1 MRGGCLGRTWTI
13 CAVSLT
19 AVPITNAEL
28 SERVA
33 GQTVPLGFLATV
45 RNHPESVA
53 LRSKEGD
60 EYRTLTYAEYADRA
74 ARLATTL
81 ADLGVGRGTRVVL
94 LMRNRPEFHIAD
106 IGSLLVGATP
116 ISIYNSSS
124 PEQISFLAGHCRAEV
139 AIVEAGEFLDRLL
152 EVRDSLPDLRHIV
165 VLDGAPKGT
174 VAWEELLTA
183 DPVDLETAAHIA
195 TPNDLV
201 TVIYTSGTTGEPK
214 GVMLDHANIC
224 WTIESLRLA
233 LPFSSEGL
241 RLVSYLPMAHIAER
255 VTTHYG
261 GLVNGYEVT
270 TCPDLHFLANYLS
283 ETEPELLFG
292 VPRTYEKIHSGIRA
306 VLAADP
312 GKSEE
317 FDRALAVGLEVDA
330 VRVRGD
336 DPAPDLAR
344 AFEEVDAAML
354 RPVRQLLGL
363 DALRVAVTAAAP
375 IPVEILQFFRAL
387 GVPLS
392 EMYGLSESSGP
403 ATWEAERVRLGTVG
417 HAVPGLELR
426 LRDDGEVIIR
436 GGNVFHGYLDDPIRT
451 AEVLDGDGW
460 LHTGDIGELDRDGY
474 LRIVDRKK
482 ELIITAGGKNM
493 SPANLESALKAQ
505 PLIGQAAA
513 IGDGRP
519 YVVALLVL
527 DPDVAPVWA
536 AQHGVTVSNLAEL
549 AADPT
554 VLAEIAHEVDEMN
567 KRFSHTEQIR
577 HFKVLGVDWL
587 PDSAEL
593 TPTMKLKRRGI
604 VAKYATEIAELYS

>member
-1 MRGGCLGRTWTI
+1 
-13 CAVSLT
+13 V
-19 AVPITNAEL
+19 VITNAEL

-33 GQTVPLGFLATV
+33 GRTVPLDFLATV
-45 RNHPESVA
+45 RARPDSVA

-60 EYRTLTYAEYADRA
+60 AYQTLSYAEYADRA
-74 ARLATTL
+74 TRVAAAF
-81 ADLGVGRGTRVVL
+81 ADLGVGHGTRVVM

-106 IGSLLVGATP
+106 IGALLVGATP

-124 PEQISFLAGHCRAEV
+124 AEQISFLAGHCRAEV
-139 AIVEAGEFLDRLL
+139 AVVEAGEFLDRLL
-152 EVRDSLPDLRHIV
+152 SVRDSLPDLRHIV
-165 VLDGAPKGT
+165 VLDGAPEGT

-183 DPVDLETAAHIA
+183 DPVDLESAAHVA
-195 TPNDLV
+195 APDDLV

-214 GVMLDHANIC
+214 GVMLDHANIV

-233 LPFSSEGL
+233 LPFSSEGF

-261 GLVNGYEVT
+261 GVVNGYEVT
-270 TCPDLHFLANYLS
+270 TCPDLHYLASYLG
-283 ETEPELLFG
+283 EARPELLFG

-312 GKSEE
+312 VKNEE

-336 DPAPDLAR
+336 AVAPELER
-344 AFEEVDAAML
+344 AFQDADTSL
-354 RPVRQLLGL
+354 LGPVRQLLGL
-363 DALRVAVTAAAP
+363 DALRIAVTAAAP

-387 GVPLS
+387 GMPLS

-403 ATWEAERVRLGTVG
+403 ATWEAQHVRLGTVG
-417 HAVPGLELR
+417 RPIPGVELR
-426 LRDDGEVIIR
+426 LADDGEVIMR
-436 GGNVFHGYLDDPIRT
+436 GGNVFRGYLDDAPQT
-451 AEVLDGDGW
+451 AAVLDADGW
-460 LHTGDIGELDRDGY
+460 LHTGDIGERDGDGY
-474 LRIVDRKK
+474 VRIVDRKK
-482 ELIITAGGKNM
+482 ELIITAGGKNI
-493 SPANLESALKAQ
+493 SPANLEAALKAQ

-513 IGDGRP
+513 IGDGQL

-536 AQHGVTVSNLAEL
+536 AQHGVTASSLPEL
-549 AADPT
+549 ASDPE
-554 VLAEIAHEVDEMN
+554 VLAEIGREVDMVN
-567 KRFSHTEQIR
+567 QRFSHSEQIR
-577 HFKVLGVDWL
+577 RFALLGEDWL
-587 PDSAEL
+587 PDSEEL

-604 VAKYATEIAELYS
+604 AAKYADEIAALYS

>member
-1 MRGGCLGRTWTI
+1 
-13 CAVSLT
+13 V
-19 AVPITNAEL
+19 VITNAEL

-33 GQTVPLGFLATV
+33 GRTVPLDFLATV
-45 RNHPESVA
+45 RARPDSVA

-60 EYRTLTYAEYADRA
+60 AYQTLSYVDYADRA
-74 ARLATTL
+74 TRVAAAF
-81 ADLGVGRGTRVVL
+81 ADLGVGHGTRVVM

-106 IGSLLVGATP
+106 IGALLVGATP

-124 PEQISFLAGHCRAEV
+124 AEQISFLAGHCRAEV
-139 AIVEAGEFLDRLL
+139 AVVEAGEFLDRLL
-152 EVRDSLPDLRHIV
+152 SVRDSLPDLRHIV
-165 VLDGAPKGT
+165 VLDGAPEGT

-183 DPVDLETAAHIA
+183 DPVDLESAAHVA
-195 TPNDLV
+195 APDDLV

-214 GVMLDHANIC
+214 GVMLDHANIV

-233 LPFSSEGL
+233 LPFSSEGF

-261 GLVNGYEVT
+261 GVVNGYEVT
-270 TCPDLHFLANYLS
+270 TCPDLHYLASYLG
-283 ETEPELLFG
+283 EARPELLFG

-312 GKSEE
+312 VKNEE

-336 DPAPDLAR
+336 AVAPELER
-344 AFEEVDAAML
+344 AFQDADTSL
-354 RPVRQLLGL
+354 LGPVRQLLGL
-363 DALRVAVTAAAP
+363 DALRIAVTAAAP

-387 GVPLS
+387 GMPLS

-403 ATWEAERVRLGTVG
+403 ATWEAQHVRLGTVG
-417 HAVPGLELR
+417 RPIPGVELR
-426 LRDDGEVIIR
+426 LADDGEVIMR
-436 GGNVFHGYLDDPIRT
+436 GGNVFRGYLDDAPQT
-451 AEVLDGDGW
+451 AAVLDADGW
-460 LHTGDIGELDRDGY
+460 LHTGDIGERDGDGY
-474 LRIVDRKK
+474 VRIVDRKK
-482 ELIITAGGKNM
+482 ELIITAGGKNI
-493 SPANLESALKAQ
+493 SPANLEAALKAQ

-513 IGDGRP
+513 IGDGQL

-536 AQHGVTVSNLAEL
+536 AQHGVTASSLPEL
-549 AADPT
+549 ASDPE
-554 VLAEIAHEVDEMN
+554 VLAEIGREVDMVN
-567 KRFSHTEQIR
+567 QRFSHSEQIR
-577 HFKVLGVDWL
+577 RFALLGEDWL
-587 PDSAEL
+587 PDSEEL

-604 VAKYATEIAELYS
+604 AAKYADEIAALYS

>member
-1 MRGGCLGRTWTI
+1 V
-13 CAVSLT
+13 A
-19 AVPITNAEL
+19 ITNAEL

-33 GQTVPLGFLATV
+33 GRTVPLDFLATV
-45 RNHPESVA
+45 RARPDAVA

-60 EYRTLTYAEYADRA
+60 AYHTLSYADYADRA
-74 ARLATTL
+74 TRVAAAF
-81 ADLGVGRGTRVVL
+81 ADLGVGHGTRVVM

-106 IGSLLVGATP
+106 IGALLVGATP

-124 PEQISFLAGHCRAEV
+124 AEQIGFLAGHCHAEV

-152 EVRDSLPDLRHIV
+152 AVRDTLPNLRHVV
-165 VLDGAPKGT
+165 VLDGAPEGT

-183 DPVDLETAAHIA
+183 DPVDLDSAAHVA
-195 TPNDLV
+195 APDDLV

-214 GVMLDHANIC
+214 GVMLDHANIV

-233 LPFSSEGL
+233 LPFSSEGF

-255 VTTHYG
+255 VVTHYG
-261 GLVNGYEVT
+261 GVVNGYEVT
-270 TCPDLHFLANYLS
+270 TCPDLHYLASYLG
-283 ETEPELLFG
+283 EARPELLFG

-312 GKSEE
+312 VKNEE

-336 DPAPDLAR
+336 AVAPELER
-344 AFEEVDAAML
+344 AFQDADTSL
-354 RPVRQLLGL
+354 LGPVRQLLGL
-363 DALRVAVTAAAP
+363 DALRIAVTAAAP

-387 GVPLS
+387 GMPLS

-403 ATWEAERVRLGTVG
+403 ATWEAQHVRLGTVG
-417 HAVPGLELR
+417 RPIPGVELR
-426 LRDDGEVIIR
+426 LRDDGEVIMR
-436 GGNVFHGYLDDPIRT
+436 GGNVFRGYLDDAPQT
-451 AEVLDGDGW
+451 AAVLDADGW
-460 LHTGDIGELDRDGY
+460 LHTGDIGERDGDGY

-482 ELIITAGGKNM
+482 ELIITAGGKNI
-493 SPANLESALKAQ
+493 SPANLEAALKAQ

-513 IGDGRP
+513 IGDGEP
-519 YVVALLVL
+519 YIVALLVL

-536 AQHGVTVSNLAEL
+536 AQHGVTASSLPEL
-549 AADPT
+549 ASDSA
-554 VLAEIAHEVDEMN
+554 VLAEIGREVEAVN
-567 KRFSHTEQIR
+567 QRFSHSEQIR
-577 HFKVLGVDWL
+577 RFELLGEDWL
-587 PDSAEL
+587 PDSEEL

-604 VAKYATEIAELYS
+604 AAKYATEIAALYS